1 MYLMA
6 YPIPIDKPLGEYK
19 NIYLAR
25 AKDESIRKRRIGS
38 GGAITALLL
47 YMIENNIVD
56 AIVTARKTKGVTG
69 EIVVAHSRNE
79 LLEAAGTKWS
89 VLPFTLKLK
98 EALSDESIKKVA
110 MVGLPCQAQFL
121 WQMKLFPVLE
131 TDFSSK
137 IHFIVS
143 LFCIG
148 TFATEAF
155 LSNLHRLYGINPDR
169 VHGIHI
175 IGDMLVIKYNNN
187 EKKVMLSE
195 AIPYMQ
201 LGCLVCP
208 DYTGIFSDLSAGI
221 SEQFP
226 GFTVLVS
233 RNDKSEKYLREATET
248 GYIELLKAPIHIAEE
263 IEIKARAKMIRA
275 QKYMTLVL

>member
-1 MYLMA
+1 MA
-6 YPIPIDKPLGEYK
+6 YPIPLDKPLGEYHGM
-19 NIYLAR
+19 YLAKAR
-25 AKDESIRKRRIGS
+25 DESIRKRRIGS
-38 GGAITALLL
+38 GGAVTALLL
-47 YMIENNIVD
+47 YMIEEGIVD
-56 AIVTARKTKGVTG
+56 AVVTARKTKGVTG
-69 EIVVAHSRNE
+69 EIVVAHSREE
-79 LLEAAGTKWS
+79 LLEAAGNKWS

-98 EALSDESIKKVA
+98 EALSDENIRRVA

-121 WQMKLFPVLE
+121 WQMRLFPVLE

-137 IHFIVS
+137 IYFIVS

-155 LSNLHRLYGINPDR
+155 LSSLHRLYGIEAER
-169 VHGIHI
+169 VSSINI
-175 IGDMLVIKYNNN
+175 VGDTLIIKYNGG
-187 EKKVMLSE
+187 EKRITLSE

-226 GFTVLVS
+226 GYTILIS
-233 RNDKSEKYLREATET
+233 RSDKSEKYLKDAAEK
-248 GYIELLKAPIHIAEE
+248 GYVEISKAPIHIVEE

-275 QKYMTLVL
+275 QKYMTLIL

>member
-1 MYLMA
+1 MA

-19 NIYLAR
+19 SVYLAR
-25 AKDESIRKRRIGS
+25 ASDESIRRRRIGS
-38 GGAITALLL
+38 GGAVTALLL
-47 YMIENNIVD
+47 YMIENNVVD
-56 AIVTARKTKGVTG
+56 AVVTARRTKGVTG
-69 EIVVAHSRNE
+69 EIVVARSREE

-131 TDFSSK
+131 TDFSGK

-155 LSNLHRLYGINPDR
+155 LSSLHRLYGINPDQ
-169 VHGIHI
+169 VSGIHI
-175 IGDMLVIKYNNN
+175 VGDTLVIKYDNN
-187 EKKVMLSE
+187 EKKIILSE

-226 GFTVLVS
+226 GFTVLIS
-233 RNDKSEKYLREATET
+233 RSNKSEKYLKDAAEK
-248 GYIELLKAPIHIAEE
+248 GYIELLKAPVHIAEE

>member
-1 MYLMA
+1 MA
-6 YPIPIDKPLGEYK
+6 YPIPLNKPLGEYK
-19 NIYLAR
+19 GMYLAR
-25 AKDESIRKRRIGS
+25 AKEENIRRRRIGS
-38 GGAITALLL
+38 GGAVTALLL
-47 YMIENNIVD
+47 YMIEEEVVD
-56 AIVTARKTKGVTG
+56 AVVTARKTKGVTG
-69 EIVVAHSRNE
+69 EIVVARSREE

-98 EALSDESIKKVA
+98 ETLSDENIKRVA

-131 TDFSSK
+131 TDFSGK

-155 LSNLHRLYGINPDR
+155 LSSLNRLYGINPDQ
-169 VHGIHI
+169 VSSIHI
-175 IGDMLVIKYNNN
+175 VGDTLVIRYDNN
-187 EKKVMLSE
+187 EKKILLSE
-195 AIPYMQ
+195 AVPYMQ

-208 DYTGIFSDLSAGI
+208 DYTGVFSDLSAGI

-226 GFTVLVS
+226 GYTVLIS
-233 RNDKSEKYLREATET
+233 RSDKSEEYLRDALDK
-248 GYIELLKAPIHIAEE
+248 GYIELMKAPIHIAEE

-275 QKYMTLVL
+275 QKYMSLVL